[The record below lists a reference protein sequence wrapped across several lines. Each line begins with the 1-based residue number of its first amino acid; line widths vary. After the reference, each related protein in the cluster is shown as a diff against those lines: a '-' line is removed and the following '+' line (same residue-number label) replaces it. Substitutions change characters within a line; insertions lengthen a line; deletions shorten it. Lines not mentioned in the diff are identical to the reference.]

1 MKKELFAAVLA
12 GSILFSGCAKAPAD
26 PAVTATTAPTVP
38 TTEATKP
45 TKPESTEVTLPWDF
59 PEVEPMT
66 YEEYFS
72 EKREI
77 TEVFPGNEP
86 VGVGPQE
93 MLYEKDGTSICYFL
107 EKRIGELAL
116 MSRPFWYDASGRR
129 VVVTLCKD
137 DPSYMWYILSK
148 DKAFGVRD
156 SKTVVMLDFRTMEK
170 TELYTQED
178 GIVFLE
184 MLYADYR
191 LLYFVAGT
199 EDGYFLYRMYLPE
212 KRLDCM
218 TDQVNVY
225 WLDWNSFDLTPLDVS
240 DSRNRGLG
248 DKLFC
253 TDNQS
258 VCWEEANPDYWER
271 FRERWAEEY
280 PKLENPED
288 RSTLRDLLR
297 EQVHWNDYLCPM
309 NRFRTDGKTITQE
322 KTEDWIGPADAEAV
336 AEVQKLFDQDSPW
349 YRYLANCNFSQADLL
364 NVSDLFGQGDYP
376 VVSFTEDM
384 REGLES
390 LDYEDV
396 ENLTLMHVSAEE
408 VEQVLHKYMGVT
420 LEDTM
425 GMAEDPNGGYLAV
438 KRDSCWNFHLTEG
451 KVVNDSS
458 KIYVSGTAEYNGN
471 TIPFEM
477 DLQNING
484 MWLVQGGYC
493 FKKQIK

>member
-1 MKKELFAAVLA
+1 MKKFFAVFIACLLLLLA
-12 GSILFSGCAKAPAD
+12 GCTEAPAE

-38 TTEATKP
+38 AAETTKP
-45 TKPESTEVTLPWDF
+45 TKPTTPKLALPWDF

-77 TEVFPGNEP
+77 TETFN
-86 VGVGPQE
+86 
-93 MLYEKDGTSICYFL
+93 KDEVDNVRGF
-107 EKRIGELAL
+107 E
-116 MSRPFWYDASGRR
+116 
-129 VVVTLCKD
+129 TLPDKIRSDCE
-137 DPSYMWYILSK
+137 WYILSK

-178 GIVFLE
+178 GIVYSE

-191 LLYFVAGT
+191 LLFFVTGT
-199 EDGYFLYRMYLPE
+199 KNGNFLYRMYLPE

-240 DSRNRGLG
+240 DSRNKGRG
-248 DKLFC
+248 DELFC

-258 VCWEEANPDYWER
+258 VCWEEANPAYWDR
-271 FRERWAEEY
+271 FAERWAEEY
-280 PKLENPED
+280 PKLEDPED
-288 RSTLRDLLR
+288 LDDQGRLRDLLR
-297 EQVHWNDYLCPM
+297 EQVHWNDYLCSM

-336 AEVQKLFDQDSPW
+336 AEIQKLFDQDSPW

-376 VVSFTEDM
+376 IVPFTENM
-384 REGLES
+384 RAGLEA
-390 LDYEDV
+390 LGYKDV

-408 VEQVLHKYMGVT
+408 VEQVLQEYMGIT

-438 KRDSCWNFHLTEG
+438 KRDSCWNFHLTGGSVFYDRSKLYVTGTVESNEG
-451 KVVNDSS
+451 TLTVHMNLKKVD
-458 KIYVSGTAEYNGN
+458 GA
-471 TIPFEM
+471 
-477 DLQNING
+477 
-484 MWLVQGGYC
+484 WLVRSGFCY
-493 FKKQIK
+493 

>member
-1 MKKELFAAVLA
+1 MKKFFAFFIACLLLLLP
-12 GSILFSGCAKAPAD
+12 SCAKAPAE

-38 TTEATKP
+38 AAETTKP
-45 TKPESTEVTLPWDF
+45 TKPTTPKLALPWDF

-72 EKREI
+72 KKREI
-77 TEVFPGNEP
+77 TETFN
-86 VGVGPQE
+86 
-93 MLYEKDGTSICYFL
+93 KDEVDNVRGF
-107 EKRIGELAL
+107 E
-116 MSRPFWYDASGRR
+116 
-129 VVVTLCKD
+129 TLPDKIRSDCE
-137 DPSYMWYILSK
+137 WNILSK

-170 TELYTQED
+170 TDLYTQED
-178 GIVFLE
+178 GIVFVE

-199 EDGYFLYRMYLPE
+199 ADGYFLYRMYLPE

-225 WLDWNSFDLTPLDVS
+225 WLDWNSFDLIPLDVS
-240 DSRNRGLG
+240 DSRNRGRG

-271 FRERWAEEY
+271 FRERWVEEY
-280 PKLENPED
+280 PKLEDPED
-288 RSTLRDLLR
+288 PDDKGRLRDWLR

-309 NRFRTDGKTITQE
+309 NRFRTDGKTVTQE

-336 AEVQKLFDQDSPW
+336 AEIQKLFDQDSPW

-376 VVSFTEDM
+376 IVPFTEDM
-384 REGLES
+384 RAGLEA
-390 LDYEDV
+390 LGYENV

-408 VEQVLHKYMGVT
+408 VDQVLKEYMGVT

-438 KRDSCWNFHLTEG
+438 KRDSCWNFHLSSG
-451 KVVNDSS
+451 SVFYDSS
-458 KIYVSGTAEYNGN
+458 RLYVTGTVESNEGTLTA
-471 TIPFEM
+471 
-477 DLQNING
+477 DINLKKVDG
-484 MWLVQGGYC
+484 AWLVTSGFC
-493 FKKQIK
+493 H

>member
-12 GSILFSGCAKAPAD
+12 GSILFTGCAKAPAE

-38 TTEATKP
+38 AAETTKP
-45 TKPESTEVTLPWDF
+45 TKPTTPKLALPWDF

-77 TEVFPGNEP
+77 TETFNKDEVDNVRGFETLP
-86 VGVGPQE
+86 
-93 MLYEKDGTSICYFL
+93 EKIRSDC
-107 EKRIGELAL
+107 E
-116 MSRPFWYDASGRR
+116 WN
-129 VVVTLCKD
+129 
-137 DPSYMWYILSK
+137 ILSK

-178 GIVFLE
+178 GIVFVE

-225 WLDWNSFDLTPLDVS
+225 WLDWDSFDLTPLDVS

-288 RSTLRDLLR
+288 RSTLRDWLR
-297 EQVHWNDYLCPM
+297 GRVHSDDYLCSM

-336 AEVQKLFDQDSPW
+336 AEIQKLFDQDSPW
-349 YRYLANCNFSQADLL
+349 YRYLANCNFSQASLL

-376 VVSFTEDM
+376 IVPFTENM
-384 REGLES
+384 RAGLEA
-390 LDYEDV
+390 LGYKDV

-408 VEQVLHKYMGVT
+408 VDQVLKEYMGIT

-438 KRDSCWNFHLTEG
+438 KRGGCWNFHLTG
-451 KVVNDSS
+451 GSVFYDSS
-458 KIYVSGTAEYNGN
+458 RLYVTGTVESNEGTLTA
-471 TIPFEM
+471 
-477 DLQNING
+477 DINLKKVDG
-484 MWLVQGGYC
+484 AWLVTSGFC
-493 FKKQIK
+493 HRINTNQINIKE

>member
-1 MKKELFAAVLA
+1 MKKRYLVTLCLLLLLA
-12 GSILFSGCAKAPAD
+12 GCAKAPAE

-45 TKPESTEVTLPWDF
+45 TKPEPTEVTLPWDF

-72 EKREI
+72 EKRAI
-77 TEVFPGNEP
+77 TETFNKDEVDNVRGFETLP
-86 VGVGPQE
+86 
-93 MLYEKDGTSICYFL
+93 EKIRSDC
-107 EKRIGELAL
+107 E
-116 MSRPFWYDASGRR
+116 WN
-129 VVVTLCKD
+129 
-137 DPSYMWYILSK
+137 ILSK
-148 DKAFGVRD
+148 DKAFGIRD
-156 SKTVVMLDFRTMEK
+156 DKTVVMLDFRTMEK

-178 GIVFLE
+178 GIVFVE

-240 DSRNRGLG
+240 DSRNRGRG

-280 PKLENPED
+280 PKLEDPED
-288 RSTLRDLLR
+288 PDDKGRLRDLLR

-309 NRFRTDGKTITQE
+309 NRFRTDGKTVTQE

-336 AEVQKLFDQDSPW
+336 AEIQKLFDQDSPW
-349 YRYLANCNFSQADLL
+349 YRYLANCNFSQASLL

-376 VVSFTEDM
+376 IVPFTEDM
-384 REGLES
+384 RAGLEA
-390 LDYEDV
+390 LGYEDV

-408 VEQVLHKYMGVT
+408 VEQVLKEYMGIT

-438 KRDSCWNFHLTEG
+438 KRDSCWNFHLTG
-451 KVVNDSS
+451 GSVFYDSS
-458 KIYVSGTAEYNGN
+458 RLYVTGTVESNEGTLTVHMN
-471 TIPFEM
+471 LKKVDGT
-477 DLQNING
+477 
-484 MWLVQGGYC
+484 WLVRSGFCY
-493 FKKQIK
+493 

>member
-1 MKKELFAAVLA
+1 MKKFFAVFIACLLLLLA
-12 GSILFSGCAKAPAD
+12 GCTEAPAE

-38 TTEATKP
+38 AAETTKP
-45 TKPESTEVTLPWDF
+45 TKPTTPKLALPWDF

-77 TEVFPGNEP
+77 TETFN
-86 VGVGPQE
+86 
-93 MLYEKDGTSICYFL
+93 KDEVDNVRGF
-107 EKRIGELAL
+107 E
-116 MSRPFWYDASGRR
+116 
-129 VVVTLCKD
+129 TLPDKIRSDCE
-137 DPSYMWYILSK
+137 WYILSK

-170 TELYTQED
+170 TDLYTQED
-178 GIVFLE
+178 GIVYIE

-191 LLYFVAGT
+191 LLFFVTGT
-199 EDGYFLYRMYLPE
+199 KDGNFLYRMYLPE
-212 KRLDCM
+212 RKLDCM

-225 WLDWNSFDLTPLDVS
+225 WLDWNSFDLIPLDVS
-240 DSRNRGLG
+240 DSRNRGRG

-258 VCWEEANPDYWER
+258 VCWEESNPAYWDR
-271 FRERWAEEY
+271 FAERWAEEY
-280 PKLENPED
+280 PKLEDPED
-288 RSTLRDLLR
+288 LDDQGRLRDLLR
-297 EQVHWNDYLCPM
+297 EQVHWNDYLCSM

-336 AEVQKLFDQDSPW
+336 AEIQKLFDQDSPW

-376 VVSFTEDM
+376 IVPFTENM
-384 REGLES
+384 RAGLEA
-390 LDYEDV
+390 LGYKDV

-408 VEQVLHKYMGVT
+408 VDQVLKEYMGVT

-438 KRDSCWNFHLTEG
+438 KRGGCWNFHLTG
-451 KVVNDSS
+451 GSVFYDSS
-458 KIYVSGTAEYNGN
+458 RLYVTGTVESNEGTLTVHMN
-471 TIPFEM
+471 LKKVDGT
-477 DLQNING
+477 
-484 MWLVQGGYC
+484 WLVRSGFCY
-493 FKKQIK
+493 

>member
-1 MKKELFAAVLA
+1 MKKRYLVTLCLLLLLA
-12 GSILFSGCAKAPAD
+12 GCAKSPAE
-26 PAVTATTAPTVP
+26 PAVTATVAPTVP
-38 TTEATKP
+38 ATETTKP
-45 TKPESTEVTLPWDF
+45 TKPEPTEVTLPWDF

-72 EKREI
+72 EKRAI
-77 TEVFPGNEP
+77 TETFNKDEVDNVRGFETLP
-86 VGVGPQE
+86 
-93 MLYEKDGTSICYFL
+93 EKIRSDC
-107 EKRIGELAL
+107 E
-116 MSRPFWYDASGRR
+116 WN
-129 VVVTLCKD
+129 
-137 DPSYMWYILSK
+137 ILSK
-148 DKAFGVRD
+148 DKAFGIRD
-156 SKTVVMLDFRTMEK
+156 DKTIVMLDFRTMEK
-170 TELYTQED
+170 TDLYTQED
-178 GIVFLE
+178 GIVYSE

-199 EDGYFLYRMYLPE
+199 KNGNFLYRMYLPE

-225 WLDWNSFDLTPLDVS
+225 WLDWDSFDLTPLDVS
-240 DSRNRGLG
+240 DSRNRGRG

-271 FRERWAEEY
+271 FQERWAEEY
-280 PKLENPED
+280 PKLEDPED
-288 RSTLRDLLR
+288 PDDKGRLRDLLR

-309 NRFRTDGKTITQE
+309 NRFRTDGKTVTQE

-336 AEVQKLFDQDSPW
+336 AEIQKLFDQDSPW

-376 VVSFTEDM
+376 IVPFTEDM
-384 REGLES
+384 RAGLEA
-390 LDYEDV
+390 LGYEDV

-408 VEQVLHKYMGVT
+408 VEQVLKEYMGVT

-438 KRDSCWNFHLTEG
+438 KRGSCWNFHLTG
-451 KVVNDSS
+451 GNVFYDSS
-458 KIYVSGTAEYNGN
+458 RLYVTGTVESNEGTLTVHMN
-471 TIPFEM
+471 LKKVDGT
-477 DLQNING
+477 
-484 MWLVQGGYC
+484 WLVRSGYC
-493 FKKQIK
+493 Y

>member
-1 MKKELFAAVLA
+1 MKKFFAFFIACLLLLLP
-12 GSILFSGCAKAPAD
+12 SCAKAPAE

-38 TTEATKP
+38 TKEATKP
-45 TKPESTEVTLPWDF
+45 TNPTTPKLALPWDF

-72 EKREI
+72 EKRAI
-77 TEVFPGNEP
+77 TETFNKDEVDNVRGFETLP
-86 VGVGPQE
+86 
-93 MLYEKDGTSICYFL
+93 EKIRSDC
-107 EKRIGELAL
+107 E
-116 MSRPFWYDASGRR
+116 WN
-129 VVVTLCKD
+129 
-137 DPSYMWYILSK
+137 ILSK

-156 SKTVVMLDFRTMEK
+156 RKTVVMLDFRTMEK
-170 TELYTQED
+170 TDLYTQED
-178 GIVFLE
+178 GIIYSE

-199 EDGYFLYRMYLPE
+199 KDGNFLYRMYLPE
-212 KRLDCM
+212 KKLDCM
-218 TDQVNVY
+218 TDQVNVF
-225 WLDWNSFDLTPLDVS
+225 WLDWDSFDLTPLDAF
-240 DSRNRGLG
+240 DSRNTGRG
-248 DKLFC
+248 DELFC

-258 VCWEEANPDYWER
+258 VCWEEVNPDYWEH

-280 PKLENPED
+280 PKLEDPED
-288 RSTLRDLLR
+288 PDDKGRLRDLLR

-336 AEVQKLFDQDSPW
+336 AEIQKLFDQDSPW

-384 REGLES
+384 RAGLEA
-390 LDYEDV
+390 LGYEDV

-408 VEQVLHKYMGVT
+408 VEQVLQEYMGVT

-438 KRDSCWNFHLTEG
+438 KRDSCWNFHLSSG
-451 KVVNDSS
+451 SVFYDSS
-458 KIYVSGTAEYNGN
+458 RLYVTGTVESNEGTLTVHMNLKKVDGA
-471 TIPFEM
+471 
-477 DLQNING
+477 
-484 MWLVQGGYC
+484 WLVRSGFCY
-493 FKKQIK
+493 

>member
-1 MKKELFAAVLA
+1 MKKRYLIVLCLLLLLA
-12 GSILFSGCAKAPAD
+12 GCAKAPAE

-38 TTEATKP
+38 ATETTKP
-45 TKPESTEVTLPWDF
+45 TKPEPTEVTLPWDF
-59 PEVEPMT
+59 PEVESMT

-86 VGVGPQE
+86 VGVEAKE
-93 MLYEKDGTSICYFL
+93 MLFEKNGTSICYFL

-116 MSRPFWYDASGRR
+116 MSRPSWYGADGKQ

-137 DPSYMWYILSK
+137 DPSYRWYILSK

-156 SKTVVMLDFRTMEK
+156 DQTIVMLDFRTMEK
-170 TELYTQED
+170 TDLYTQED
-178 GIVFLE
+178 GIVFIE

-225 WLDWNSFDLTPLDVS
+225 WLDWNSFDLIPLDVS
-240 DSRNRGLG
+240 DSRNRGRG

-288 RSTLRDLLR
+288 RSTLRDWLR
-297 EQVHWNDYLCPM
+297 GRVHSDDYLCSM
-309 NRFRTDGKTITQE
+309 NRFRTDGKTVTQE

-336 AEVQKLFDQDSPW
+336 AEIQKLFDQDSPW
-349 YRYLANCNFSQADLL
+349 YRYLASCDFSQADLL

-376 VVSFTEDM
+376 VVPFTEDM
-384 REGLES
+384 RAGLEA
-390 LDYEDV
+390 LGYEDV

-408 VEQVLHKYMGVT
+408 VEQVLKEYMGVT

-438 KRDSCWNFHLTEG
+438 KRDSCWNFHLTGGSVFYDSNRLYVTGTVESNEG
-451 KVVNDSS
+451 MLTVHMNLKKVD
-458 KIYVSGTAEYNGN
+458 GA
-471 TIPFEM
+471 
-477 DLQNING
+477 
-484 MWLVQGGYC
+484 WLVRSGYC
-493 FKKQIK
+493 Y

>member
-1 MKKELFAAVLA
+1 MKKRYLIVLCLLLLLA
-12 GSILFSGCAKAPAD
+12 GCAKAPAE

-38 TTEATKP
+38 ATEATRP
-45 TKPESTEVTLPWDF
+45 TETTMPELALPWDF

-77 TEVFPGNEP
+77 AETFNTDEVDNVRGFETLP
-86 VGVGPQE
+86 
-93 MLYEKDGTSICYFL
+93 EKIRSDC
-107 EKRIGELAL
+107 E
-116 MSRPFWYDASGRR
+116 WN
-129 VVVTLCKD
+129 
-137 DPSYMWYILSK
+137 ILSK

-170 TELYTQED
+170 TDLYTQED
-178 GIVFLE
+178 GIVFVE

-199 EDGYFLYRMYLPE
+199 ADGYFLYRMYLPE

-225 WLDWNSFDLTPLDVS
+225 WLDWNSFDLIPLDVS
-240 DSRNRGLG
+240 DSRNRGRG

-280 PKLENPED
+280 PKLEDPED
-288 RSTLRDLLR
+288 PDDKGRLRDWLR
-297 EQVHWNDYLCPM
+297 ERVHWNDYLCPM

-336 AEVQKLFDQDSPW
+336 AEIQKLFDQDSPW
-349 YRYLANCNFSQADLL
+349 YRYLASCDFSQADLL

-376 VVSFTEDM
+376 VVAFTEDM
-384 REGLES
+384 REGLEA
-390 LDYEDV
+390 LGYEDV

-408 VEQVLHKYMGVT
+408 VDQVLKEYMGVT

-438 KRDSCWNFHLTEG
+438 KRGGCWNFHLTG
-451 KVVNDSS
+451 GSVFYDSS
-458 KIYVSGTAEYNGN
+458 RLYVTGTVESNEGTLTVHMN
-471 TIPFEM
+471 LKKVDGT
-477 DLQNING
+477 
-484 MWLVQGGYC
+484 WLVRSGFCY
-493 FKKQIK
+493 

>member
-1 MKKELFAAVLA
+1 MKKFFAFFIACLLLLLA
-12 GSILFSGCAKAPAD
+12 GCAKAPAE

-38 TTEATKP
+38 AAETTKP
-45 TKPESTEVTLPWDF
+45 TKPTTPKLALPWDF

-77 TEVFPGNEP
+77 TETFN
-86 VGVGPQE
+86 
-93 MLYEKDGTSICYFL
+93 KDEVDNVRGF
-107 EKRIGELAL
+107 E
-116 MSRPFWYDASGRR
+116 
-129 VVVTLCKD
+129 TLPDKIRSDCE
-137 DPSYMWYILSK
+137 WYILSK
-148 DKAFGVRD
+148 DKAFGIRYD
-156 SKTVVMLDFRTMEK
+156 KTVVMLDFRTMEK
-170 TELYTQED
+170 TDLYTQEV
-178 GIVFLE
+178 GIIYSE

-191 LLYFVAGT
+191 LLFFVAGT
-199 EDGYFLYRMYLPE
+199 KDGNFLYRMYLPE

-225 WLDWNSFDLTPLDVS
+225 WLDWNSFDLIPLDVS
-240 DSRNRGLG
+240 DSRNRGRG

-258 VCWEEANPDYWER
+258 VCWEEANPDYWEC

-280 PKLENPED
+280 PKLEDPED
-288 RSTLRDLLR
+288 PDDKGRLRDWLR
-297 EQVHWNDYLCPM
+297 ERVHWNDYLCPM

-336 AEVQKLFDQDSPW
+336 AEIQKLFDQDSPW
-349 YRYLANCNFSQADLL
+349 YRYLANCNFSQASLL

-376 VVSFTEDM
+376 IVPFTENM
-384 REGLES
+384 RAGLEA
-390 LDYEDV
+390 LGYKDV

-408 VEQVLHKYMGVT
+408 VDQVLKEYMGIT

-438 KRDSCWNFHLTEG
+438 KRGGCWNFHLTG
-451 KVVNDSS
+451 GSVFYDSS
-458 KIYVSGTAEYNGN
+458 RLYVTGTVESNEGTLTVHMN
-471 TIPFEM
+471 LKKVDGT
-477 DLQNING
+477 
-484 MWLVQGGYC
+484 WLVRSGFCY
-493 FKKQIK
+493 

>member
-1 MKKELFAAVLA
+1 MKKFFAFFIACLLLLLA
-12 GSILFSGCAKAPAD
+12 GCAKAPAE
-26 PAVTATTAPTVP
+26 PAVTATAAPTVLA
-38 TTEATKP
+38 TETTKP
-45 TKPESTEVTLPWDF
+45 TKPEPTEVTLPWDF

-72 EKREI
+72 EKRAI
-77 TEVFPGNEP
+77 TETFNKDEVDNVRGFETLP
-86 VGVGPQE
+86 
-93 MLYEKDGTSICYFL
+93 EKIRSDC
-107 EKRIGELAL
+107 E
-116 MSRPFWYDASGRR
+116 WN
-129 VVVTLCKD
+129 
-137 DPSYMWYILSK
+137 ILSK

-170 TELYTQED
+170 TDLYTQED
-178 GIVFLE
+178 GIVYIE

-191 LLYFVAGT
+191 LLFFVTGT
-199 EDGYFLYRMYLPE
+199 KDGNFLYRMYLPE
-212 KRLDCM
+212 RRLDCM

-240 DSRNRGLG
+240 DSRNRGRG

-288 RSTLRDLLR
+288 RSTLRDWLR
-297 EQVHWNDYLCPM
+297 GRVHSDDYLCSM

-336 AEVQKLFDQDSPW
+336 AEIQKLFDQDSPW
-349 YRYLANCNFSQADLL
+349 YRYLASCDFSQADLL

-376 VVSFTEDM
+376 VVAFTEDM
-384 REGLES
+384 RAGLEA
-390 LDYEDV
+390 LGYKDV

-408 VEQVLHKYMGVT
+408 VEQVLKEYMGIT

-425 GMAEDPNGGYLAV
+425 GMAENPNGGYLAV
-438 KRDSCWNFHLTEG
+438 KRDSCWNFHLTG
-451 KVVNDSS
+451 GSVFYDSS
-458 KIYVSGTAEYNGN
+458 RLYVTGTVESNEGTLTVHMNLKKVDGA
-471 TIPFEM
+471 
-477 DLQNING
+477 
-484 MWLVQGGYC
+484 WLVTSGFCY
-493 FKKQIK
+493 

>member
-1 MKKELFAAVLA
+1 MKEFFAVFVACLLLLLA
-12 GSILFSGCAKAPAD
+12 GCAKAPAE
-26 PAVTATTAPTVP
+26 PAVTATAAPTVP
-38 TTEATKP
+38 ATETTKP
-45 TKPESTEVTLPWDF
+45 TKPEPAEVTLPWDF

-107 EKRIGELAL
+107 EKRTGELAL

-170 TELYTQED
+170 TDLYTQED
-178 GIVFLE
+178 GIVFVE

-225 WLDWNSFDLTPLDVS
+225 WLDWDSFDLTPLDVS

-258 VCWEEANPDYWER
+258 VCWEESNPAYWDR
-271 FRERWAEEY
+271 FAERWAEEY

-288 RSTLRDLLR
+288 RSTLRDWLR
-297 EQVHWNDYLCPM
+297 EQVHWNDYLCSL
-309 NRFRTDGKTITQE
+309 NRFRTDGKTVTQE

-336 AEVQKLFDQDSPW
+336 AQIQKLLDQDSPW
-349 YRYLANCNFSQADLL
+349 YRYLASCNFSESCYL

-376 VVSFTEDM
+376 VVAFTEDM
-384 REGLES
+384 RAGLEA
-390 LDYEDV
+390 LGYKDV

-408 VEQVLHKYMGVT
+408 VEQVLKEYMGIT

-438 KRDSCWNFHLTEG
+438 KRNSCWNFHLTDG
-451 KVVNDSS
+451 KVYYDSS
-458 KIYVSGTAEYNGN
+458 RLYVTGTVESNEGTLTVHMN
-471 TIPFEM
+471 LKKVDGT
-477 DLQNING
+477 
-484 MWLVQGGYC
+484 WLVRSGFCY
-493 FKKQIK
+493 

>member
-1 MKKELFAAVLA
+1 MKKFFAVFIACLLLLLP
-12 GSILFSGCAKAPAD
+12 SCAKAPAE

-38 TTEATKP
+38 ATEATRP
-45 TKPESTEVTLPWDF
+45 TETTMPELALPWDF

-77 TEVFPGNEP
+77 AETFNTDEVDNVRGFETLP
-86 VGVGPQE
+86 
-93 MLYEKDGTSICYFL
+93 EKIRSDC
-107 EKRIGELAL
+107 E
-116 MSRPFWYDASGRR
+116 
-129 VVVTLCKD
+129 
-137 DPSYMWYILSK
+137 WYILSK
-148 DKAFGVRD
+148 DKAFGIRYD
-156 SKTVVMLDFRTMEK
+156 KTVVMLDFRTMEK
-170 TELYTQED
+170 TDLYTQED
-178 GIVFLE
+178 GIIYSE

-199 EDGYFLYRMYLPE
+199 ADGYFLYRMYLPE

-225 WLDWNSFDLTPLDVS
+225 WLDWNSFDLIPLDVA
-240 DSRNRGLG
+240 DSRNTGLG
-248 DKLFC
+248 DELFC

-258 VCWEEANPDYWER
+258 VCWEESNPAYWDR
-271 FRERWAEEY
+271 FAERWAEEY
-280 PKLENPED
+280 PKLEDPED
-288 RSTLRDLLR
+288 PDDKGRLRDLLR

-336 AEVQKLFDQDSPW
+336 AEIQKLFDQDSPW

-376 VVSFTEDM
+376 IVPFTENM
-384 REGLES
+384 RAGLEA
-390 LDYEDV
+390 LGYEDV

-408 VEQVLHKYMGVT
+408 VEQVLKEYMGVT

-438 KRDSCWNFHLTEG
+438 KRDSCWNFHLTG
-451 KVVNDSS
+451 GSVFYDSS
-458 KIYVSGTAEYNGN
+458 KLYVTGTVESNEGTLTVHMN
-471 TIPFEM
+471 LKKVDGT
-477 DLQNING
+477 
-484 MWLVQGGYC
+484 WLVRSGFCY
-493 FKKQIK
+493 

>member
-1 MKKELFAAVLA
+1 MKKFFAVFIACLLLLLP
-12 GSILFSGCAKAPAD
+12 SCAKAPAE
-26 PAVTATTAPTVP
+26 PAVTATAAPTVP
-38 TTEATKP
+38 ATETTKP
-45 TKPESTEVTLPWDF
+45 TKPTTPKLALPWDF

-77 TEVFPGNEP
+77 AETFNTDEVDNVRGFETLP
-86 VGVGPQE
+86 
-93 MLYEKDGTSICYFL
+93 EKIRSDC
-107 EKRIGELAL
+107 E
-116 MSRPFWYDASGRR
+116 
-129 VVVTLCKD
+129 
-137 DPSYMWYILSK
+137 WYILSK
-148 DKAFGVRD
+148 DKAFGIRYD
-156 SKTVVMLDFRTMEK
+156 KTVVMLDFRTMEK
-170 TELYTQED
+170 TDLYTQED
-178 GIVFLE
+178 GIVFVE

-199 EDGYFLYRMYLPE
+199 ADGYFLYRMYLPE

-225 WLDWNSFDLTPLDVS
+225 WLDWNSFDLIPLDVS
-240 DSRNRGLG
+240 DSRNRGRG

-280 PKLENPED
+280 PKLEDPED
-288 RSTLRDLLR
+288 PDDKGRLRDWLR
-297 EQVHWNDYLCPM
+297 ERVHWNDYLCPM

-336 AEVQKLFDQDSPW
+336 AEIQKLFDQDSPW
-349 YRYLANCNFSQADLL
+349 YRYLANCDFSESCYL

-376 VVSFTEDM
+376 IVPFTENM
-384 REGLES
+384 RAGLEA
-390 LDYEDV
+390 LGYKDV

-408 VEQVLHKYMGVT
+408 VDQVLKEYMGIT

-438 KRDSCWNFHLTEG
+438 KRGGCWNFHLTG
-451 KVVNDSS
+451 GSVFYDSS
-458 KIYVSGTAEYNGN
+458 RLYVTGTVESNEGTLTVHMN
-471 TIPFEM
+471 LKKVDGT
-477 DLQNING
+477 
-484 MWLVQGGYC
+484 WLVRSGFCY
-493 FKKQIK
+493 

>member
-1 MKKELFAAVLA
+1 MKKRYLIALCLLLLLA
-12 GSILFSGCAKAPAD
+12 GCAKAPAE

-38 TTEATKP
+38 ATETTKP
-45 TKPESTEVTLPWDF
+45 TKPEPTEVTLPWDF

-77 TEVFPGNEP
+77 TGAFNKDEVDNVRGFE
-86 VGVGPQE
+86 
-93 MLYEKDGTSICYFL
+93 
-107 EKRIGELAL
+107 
-116 MSRPFWYDASGRR
+116 
-129 VVVTLCKD
+129 TLPDKIRSDCE
-137 DPSYMWYILSK
+137 WNILSK

-170 TELYTQED
+170 TDLYTQED
-178 GIVFLE
+178 GIVFVE

-199 EDGYFLYRMYLPE
+199 ADGYFLYRMYLPE

-225 WLDWNSFDLTPLDVS
+225 WLDWNSFDLIPLDVS
-240 DSRNRGLG
+240 DSRNRGRG

-280 PKLENPED
+280 PKLEDPED
-288 RSTLRDLLR
+288 PDDKGGLRDWLR
-297 EQVHWNDYLCPM
+297 ERVHWNDYLCPM

-336 AEVQKLFDQDSPW
+336 AEIQKLFDQDSPW
-349 YRYLANCNFSQADLL
+349 YRYLASCDFSQADLL

-376 VVSFTEDM
+376 IVPFTEDM
-384 REGLES
+384 REGLEA
-390 LDYEDV
+390 LGYEDV

-408 VEQVLHKYMGVT
+408 VEQVLQEYMGVT

-438 KRDSCWNFHLTEG
+438 KRDSCWNFHLTG
-451 KVVNDSS
+451 GSVFYDSS
-458 KIYVSGTAEYNGN
+458 KLYVTGTVESNEGTLTVHMN
-471 TIPFEM
+471 LKKVDGT
-477 DLQNING
+477 
-484 MWLVQGGYC
+484 WLVRSGFCY
-493 FKKQIK
+493 

>member
-1 MKKELFAAVLA
+1 MKKFFAVFIACLLLLLA
-12 GSILFSGCAKAPAD
+12 GCTEAPAE

-38 TTEATKP
+38 AAETTKP
-45 TKPESTEVTLPWDF
+45 TKPTTPKLALPWDF

-77 TEVFPGNEP
+77 TETFN
-86 VGVGPQE
+86 
-93 MLYEKDGTSICYFL
+93 KDEVDNVRGF
-107 EKRIGELAL
+107 E
-116 MSRPFWYDASGRR
+116 
-129 VVVTLCKD
+129 TLPDKIRSDCE
-137 DPSYMWYILSK
+137 WYILSK

-170 TELYTQED
+170 TDLYTQED
-178 GIVFLE
+178 GIVYIE

-191 LLYFVAGT
+191 LLFFVTGT
-199 EDGYFLYRMYLPE
+199 KDGNFLYRMYLPE
-212 KRLDCM
+212 RKLDCM

-225 WLDWNSFDLTPLDVS
+225 WLDWNSFDLIPLDVS
-240 DSRNRGLG
+240 DSRNRGRG

-258 VCWEEANPDYWER
+258 VCWEESNPAYWDR
-271 FRERWAEEY
+271 FAERWAEEY
-280 PKLENPED
+280 PKLEDPED
-288 RSTLRDLLR
+288 LDDQGRLRDLLR
-297 EQVHWNDYLCPM
+297 EQVHWNDYLCSM

-336 AEVQKLFDQDSPW
+336 AEIQKLFDQDSPW

-376 VVSFTEDM
+376 IVPFTENM
-384 REGLES
+384 RAGLEA
-390 LDYEDV
+390 LGYKDV

-408 VEQVLHKYMGVT
+408 VDQVLKEYMGVT

-438 KRDSCWNFHLTEG
+438 KRGGCWNFHLTG
-451 KVVNDSS
+451 GSVFYDSS
-458 KIYVSGTAEYNGN
+458 RLYVTGTVESNEGTLTVHMN
-471 TIPFEM
+471 LKKVDGT
-477 DLQNING
+477 
-484 MWLVQGGYC
+484 WLVRSGYC
-493 FKKQIK
+493 Y

>member
-1 MKKELFAAVLA
+1 MKKRYLIALCLLLLLA
-12 GSILFSGCAKAPAD
+12 GCAKAPAE
-26 PAVTATTAPTVP
+26 PAVTATAAPAVP
-38 TTEATKP
+38 ATETTKP
-45 TKPESTEVTLPWDF
+45 TEPETPEVTLPWDF

-86 VGVGPQE
+86 VGVEAKE
-93 MLYEKDGTSICYFL
+93 MLFEKNGTSICYFL
-107 EKRIGELAL
+107 EKRTGELAL
-116 MSRPFWYDASGRR
+116 MSRPSWYGADGKQ

-137 DPSYMWYILSK
+137 DPSYRWYILSK

-156 SKTVVMLDFRTMEK
+156 DQTIVMLDFRTMEK
-170 TELYTQED
+170 TDLYTQED
-178 GIVFLE
+178 GIVFIE

-225 WLDWNSFDLTPLDVS
+225 WLDWNSFDFIPLDVS
-240 DSRNRGLG
+240 DSRNRGRG

-258 VCWEEANPDYWER
+258 VCWEEANPDYWKR

-288 RSTLRDLLR
+288 RSTLRDWLR
-297 EQVHWNDYLCPM
+297 GRVHSDDYLCSM

-336 AEVQKLFDQDSPW
+336 AEIQKLFDQDSPW
-349 YRYLANCNFSQADLL
+349 YRYLANCNFSQASLL

-376 VVSFTEDM
+376 IVPFTENM
-384 REGLES
+384 RAGLEA
-390 LDYEDV
+390 LGYKDV

-408 VEQVLHKYMGVT
+408 VDQVLKEYMGIT

-438 KRDSCWNFHLTEG
+438 KRGGCWNFHLTG
-451 KVVNDSS
+451 GSVFYDSS
-458 KIYVSGTAEYNGN
+458 RLYVTGTVESNEGTLTA
-471 TIPFEM
+471 
-477 DLQNING
+477 DINLKKVDG
-484 MWLVQGGYC
+484 TWLVRSGYC
-493 FKKQIK
+493 Y

>member
-1 MKKELFAAVLA
+1 MKKFFAFFIACLLLLLA
-12 GSILFSGCAKAPAD
+12 GCAKAPAE
-26 PAVTATTAPTVP
+26 PTVTATTAPAVP
-38 TTEATKP
+38 ATEATKP
-45 TKPESTEVTLPWDF
+45 TNPTTPKLALPWDF

-77 TEVFPGNEP
+77 TETFNKNEVDNVRGFETLP
-86 VGVGPQE
+86 
-93 MLYEKDGTSICYFL
+93 EKIRSDC
-107 EKRIGELAL
+107 E
-116 MSRPFWYDASGRR
+116 WN
-129 VVVTLCKD
+129 
-137 DPSYMWYILSK
+137 ILSK

-170 TELYTQED
+170 TDLYTQED
-178 GIVFLE
+178 GIIYSE

-199 EDGYFLYRMYLPE
+199 ADGYFLYRMYLPE

-225 WLDWNSFDLTPLDVS
+225 WLDWNSFDLIPLDVS
-240 DSRNRGLG
+240 DSRNRGRG

-280 PKLENPED
+280 PKLEDPED
-288 RSTLRDLLR
+288 PDDKGRLRDLLR
-297 EQVHWNDYLCPM
+297 ERVHWNDYLCPM
-309 NRFRTDGKTITQE
+309 NRFRTDGKTVTQE

-336 AEVQKLFDQDSPW
+336 AEIQKLFDQDSPW
-349 YRYLANCNFSQADLL
+349 YRYLASCDFSQADLL

-376 VVSFTEDM
+376 IVPFTEIM
-384 REGLES
+384 RAGLEA
-390 LDYEDV
+390 LGYEDV

-408 VEQVLHKYMGVT
+408 VEQVLKEYMGVT

-438 KRDSCWNFHLTEG
+438 KRDSCWNFHLTG
-451 KVVNDSS
+451 GSVFYDSS
-458 KIYVSGTAEYNGN
+458 RLYVTGTVESNEGTLTVHMNLKKVDGA
-471 TIPFEM
+471 
-477 DLQNING
+477 
-484 MWLVQGGYC
+484 WLVRSGYC
-493 FKKQIK
+493 Y

>member
-1 MKKELFAAVLA
+1 MKKFFAVFIACLLLLLP
-12 GSILFSGCAKAPAD
+12 SCAKAPAE
-26 PAVTATTAPTVP
+26 PTVTATTAPTIP

-45 TKPESTEVTLPWDF
+45 TNPTTPKLALPWDF

-77 TEVFPGNEP
+77 TETFNKNEVDNVRGFETLP
-86 VGVGPQE
+86 
-93 MLYEKDGTSICYFL
+93 EKIRSDC
-107 EKRIGELAL
+107 E
-116 MSRPFWYDASGRR
+116 WN
-129 VVVTLCKD
+129 
-137 DPSYMWYILSK
+137 ILSK

-170 TELYTQED
+170 TDLYTQED
-178 GIVFLE
+178 GIIYSE

-199 EDGYFLYRMYLPE
+199 KDGNFLYRMYLPE

-225 WLDWNSFDLTPLDVS
+225 WLDWDSFDLTPLDVS

-288 RSTLRDLLR
+288 RSTLRDWLR
-297 EQVHWNDYLCPM
+297 GRVHSDDYLCSM

-336 AEVQKLFDQDSPW
+336 AEIQKLFDQDSPW
-349 YRYLANCNFSQADLL
+349 YRYLANCNFSQASLL

-376 VVSFTEDM
+376 IVPFTENM
-384 REGLES
+384 RAGLEA
-390 LDYEDV
+390 LGYKDV

-408 VEQVLHKYMGVT
+408 VDQVLKEYMGIT

-438 KRDSCWNFHLTEG
+438 KRDSCWNFHLTG
-451 KVVNDSS
+451 GSVFYDSS
-458 KIYVSGTAEYNGN
+458 RLYVTGTVESNEGTLTVHMNLKKVDGA
-471 TIPFEM
+471 
-477 DLQNING
+477 
-484 MWLVQGGYC
+484 WLVTSGFCY
-493 FKKQIK
+493 

>member
-1 MKKELFAAVLA
+1 MKKFFAVFIACLLLLLP
-12 GSILFSGCAKAPAD
+12 SCAKAPAE

-38 TTEATKP
+38 ATEATRP
-45 TKPESTEVTLPWDF
+45 TETTMPELALPWDF

-77 TEVFPGNEP
+77 AETFNTDEVDNVRGFETLP
-86 VGVGPQE
+86 
-93 MLYEKDGTSICYFL
+93 EKIRSDC
-107 EKRIGELAL
+107 E
-116 MSRPFWYDASGRR
+116 
-129 VVVTLCKD
+129 
-137 DPSYMWYILSK
+137 WYILSK
-148 DKAFGVRD
+148 DKAFGIRYD
-156 SKTVVMLDFRTMEK
+156 KTVVMLDFRTMEK
-170 TELYTQED
+170 TDLYTQED
-178 GIVFLE
+178 GIIYSE

-199 EDGYFLYRMYLPE
+199 ADGYFLYRMYLPE

-225 WLDWNSFDLTPLDVS
+225 WLDWNSFDLIPLDVS
-240 DSRNRGLG
+240 DSRNTGLG
-248 DKLFC
+248 DELFC

-258 VCWEEANPDYWER
+258 VCWEESNPAYWDR
-271 FRERWAEEY
+271 FAERWAEEY
-280 PKLENPED
+280 PKLEDPED
-288 RSTLRDLLR
+288 PDDKGRLRDLLR

-336 AEVQKLFDQDSPW
+336 AEIQKLFDQDSPW

-376 VVSFTEDM
+376 IVPFTENM
-384 REGLES
+384 RAGLEA
-390 LDYEDV
+390 LGYEDV

-408 VEQVLHKYMGVT
+408 VEQVLKEYMGVT

-438 KRDSCWNFHLTEG
+438 KRDSCWNFHLTG
-451 KVVNDSS
+451 GSVFYDSS
-458 KIYVSGTAEYNGN
+458 KLYVTGTVESNEGTLTVHMN
-471 TIPFEM
+471 LKKVDGT
-477 DLQNING
+477 
-484 MWLVQGGYC
+484 WLVRSGFCY
-493 FKKQIK
+493 

>member
-1 MKKELFAAVLA
+1 MKKFFAFFIACLLLLLP
-12 GSILFSGCAKAPAD
+12 SCAKAPAE

-38 TTEATKP
+38 ATEATRP
-45 TKPESTEVTLPWDF
+45 TETTMPELALPWDF

-77 TEVFPGNEP
+77 AETFNTDEVDNVRGFETLP
-86 VGVGPQE
+86 
-93 MLYEKDGTSICYFL
+93 EKIRSDC
-107 EKRIGELAL
+107 E
-116 MSRPFWYDASGRR
+116 WN
-129 VVVTLCKD
+129 
-137 DPSYMWYILSK
+137 ILSK

-170 TELYTQED
+170 TDLYTQED
-178 GIVFLE
+178 GIVFVE

-199 EDGYFLYRMYLPE
+199 ADGYFLYRMYLPE

-225 WLDWNSFDLTPLDVS
+225 WLDWNSFDLIPLDVS
-240 DSRNRGLG
+240 DSRNRGRG

-280 PKLENPED
+280 PKLEDPED
-288 RSTLRDLLR
+288 PDDKGRLRDWLR
-297 EQVHWNDYLCPM
+297 ERVHWNDYLCPM

-336 AEVQKLFDQDSPW
+336 AEIQKLFDQDSPW

-376 VVSFTEDM
+376 IVPFTEDM
-384 REGLES
+384 RAGLEA
-390 LDYEDV
+390 LGYEDV

-408 VEQVLHKYMGVT
+408 VDQVLKEYMGVT

-438 KRDSCWNFHLTEG
+438 KRGGCWNFHLTG
-451 KVVNDSS
+451 GSVFYDSS
-458 KIYVSGTAEYNGN
+458 RLYVTGTVESNEGTLTVHMNLKKVDGA
-471 TIPFEM
+471 
-477 DLQNING
+477 
-484 MWLVQGGYC
+484 WLVRSGFCY
-493 FKKQIK
+493 

>member
-1 MKKELFAAVLA
+1 MKKFFAVFIACLLLLLP
-12 GSILFSGCAKAPAD
+12 SCAKAPAE
-26 PAVTATTAPTVP
+26 PAVTATAAPTVP
-38 TTEATKP
+38 ATETTKP
-45 TKPESTEVTLPWDF
+45 TNPTTPKLALPWDF

-77 TEVFPGNEP
+77 TETFNKNEVDNVRGFETLP
-86 VGVGPQE
+86 
-93 MLYEKDGTSICYFL
+93 EKIRSDC
-107 EKRIGELAL
+107 E
-116 MSRPFWYDASGRR
+116 WN
-129 VVVTLCKD
+129 
-137 DPSYMWYILSK
+137 ILSK

-170 TELYTQED
+170 TDLYTQED
-178 GIVFLE
+178 GIVFVE

-225 WLDWNSFDLTPLDVS
+225 WLDWNSFDLIPLDVS
-240 DSRNRGLG
+240 DSRNTGLG
-248 DKLFC
+248 DELFC

-258 VCWEEANPDYWER
+258 VCWEESNPAYWDR
-271 FRERWAEEY
+271 FAERWAEEY
-280 PKLENPED
+280 PKLEDPED
-288 RSTLRDLLR
+288 PDDKGRLRDLLR

-336 AEVQKLFDQDSPW
+336 AEIQKLFDQDSPW

-376 VVSFTEDM
+376 IVPFTENM
-384 REGLES
+384 RAGLEA
-390 LDYEDV
+390 LGYEDV

-408 VEQVLHKYMGVT
+408 VEQVLKEYMGVT

-425 GMAEDPNGGYLAV
+425 GMTEDPNGGYLAV
-438 KRDSCWNFHLTEG
+438 KRGSCWNFHLTG
-451 KVVNDSS
+451 GSVFYDSS
-458 KIYVSGTAEYNGN
+458 RLYVTGTVESNEGTLTVHMNLKKVDGA
-471 TIPFEM
+471 
-477 DLQNING
+477 
-484 MWLVQGGYC
+484 WLVTSGFCY
-493 FKKQIK
+493 

>member
-1 MKKELFAAVLA
+1 MKKFFAVFIACLLLLLP
-12 GSILFSGCAKAPAD
+12 SCAKAPAE

-38 TTEATKP
+38 TTETTKP
-45 TKPESTEVTLPWDF
+45 TNPTTPKLALPWDF

-77 TEVFPGNEP
+77 TETFNKNEVDNVRGFETLP
-86 VGVGPQE
+86 
-93 MLYEKDGTSICYFL
+93 EKIRSDC
-107 EKRIGELAL
+107 E
-116 MSRPFWYDASGRR
+116 WN
-129 VVVTLCKD
+129 
-137 DPSYMWYILSK
+137 ILSK

-156 SKTVVMLDFRTMEK
+156 DKTIVMLDFRTMEK
-170 TELYTQED
+170 TDLYTQED
-178 GIVFLE
+178 GIIYSE

-199 EDGYFLYRMYLPE
+199 KDGNFLYRMYLPE

-225 WLDWNSFDLTPLDVS
+225 WLDRDTYHLVSLDAF
-240 DSRNRGLG
+240 DSRNTGLG
-248 DKLFC
+248 DELFC

-258 VCWEEANPDYWER
+258 VCWEESNPAYWDR
-271 FRERWAEEY
+271 FAERWAEEY
-280 PKLENPED
+280 PKLEDPD
-288 RSTLRDLLR
+288 DQGRLRDLLR

-309 NRFRTDGKTITQE
+309 NRFRTDGKTVTQE

-336 AEVQKLFDQDSPW
+336 AEIQKLFDQDSPW
-349 YRYLANCNFSQADLL
+349 YRYLASCDFSQADLL

-376 VVSFTEDM
+376 IVPFTEDM
-384 REGLES
+384 RAGLEA
-390 LDYEDV
+390 LGYKDV

-408 VEQVLHKYMGVT
+408 VEQVLKEYMGVT

-438 KRDSCWNFHLTEG
+438 KRGSCWNFHLTG
-451 KVVNDSS
+451 GSVFYDSS
-458 KIYVSGTAEYNGN
+458 RLYVTGTVESNEGTLTVHMNLKKVDGA
-471 TIPFEM
+471 
-477 DLQNING
+477 
-484 MWLVQGGYC
+484 WLVTSGFC
-493 FKKQIK
+493 H

>member
-1 MKKELFAAVLA
+1 MKKRYLVTLCLLLLLA
-12 GSILFSGCAKAPAD
+12 GCAKAPAE
-26 PAVTATTAPTVP
+26 PTVTATTAPTIP
-38 TTEATKP
+38 TTETTKP
-45 TKPESTEVTLPWDF
+45 TKPEPTEVTLPWDF

-77 TEVFPGNEP
+77 TETFN
-86 VGVGPQE
+86 
-93 MLYEKDGTSICYFL
+93 KDEVDNVRGF
-107 EKRIGELAL
+107 E
-116 MSRPFWYDASGRR
+116 
-129 VVVTLCKD
+129 TLPDKIRSDCE
-137 DPSYMWYILSK
+137 WNILSK

-156 SKTVVMLDFRTMEK
+156 RKTVVMLDFRTMEK

-178 GIVFLE
+178 GIVFVE

-225 WLDWNSFDLTPLDVS
+225 WLDWDSFDLTPLDVS

-280 PKLENPED
+280 PKLEDPED
-288 RSTLRDLLR
+288 PDDKGRLRDWLR

-336 AEVQKLFDQDSPW
+336 AEIQKLFDQDSPW
-349 YRYLANCNFSQADLL
+349 YRYLASCDFSQASLL
-364 NVSDLFGQGDYP
+364 NVSELFGQGDYP
-376 VVSFTEDM
+376 IVPFTENM
-384 REGLES
+384 RAGLEA
-390 LDYEDV
+390 LGYKDV

-408 VEQVLHKYMGVT
+408 VEQVLKEYMGVT

-438 KRDSCWNFHLTEG
+438 KRDSCWNFHLTG
-451 KVVNDSS
+451 GSVFYDSS
-458 KIYVSGTAEYNGN
+458 RLYVTGTVESNEGTLTVHMNLKKVDGA
-471 TIPFEM
+471 
-477 DLQNING
+477 
-484 MWLVQGGYC
+484 WLVRSGYC
-493 FKKQIK
+493 Y